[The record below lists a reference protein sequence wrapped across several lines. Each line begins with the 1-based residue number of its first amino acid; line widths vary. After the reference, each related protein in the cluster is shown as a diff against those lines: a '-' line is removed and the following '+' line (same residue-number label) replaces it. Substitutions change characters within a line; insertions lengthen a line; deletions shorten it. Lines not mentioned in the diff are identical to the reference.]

1 MKETNILDKIEKLE
15 KAVERYEKLLAKSKE
30 NLAKLKAKQRED
42 DVKELCEVLLKS
54 GKSVDEIKSLLG

>member
-1 MKETNILDKIEKLE
+1 MKETNIAERIEKLE

-42 DVKELCEVLLKS
+42 DVKALCEVLLKS